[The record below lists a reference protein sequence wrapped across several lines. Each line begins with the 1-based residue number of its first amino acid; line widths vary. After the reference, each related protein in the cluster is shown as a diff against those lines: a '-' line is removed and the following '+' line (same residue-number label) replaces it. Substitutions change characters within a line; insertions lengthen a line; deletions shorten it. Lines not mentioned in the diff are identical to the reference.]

1 MATLTAQILV
11 GRSHPN
17 SGGINPTHYLL
28 YSENDRPAWTLV
40 PENVFTNSS
49 EQTAEKIVWIPTADN
64 PLEDALLMIA
74 LFAVR
79 DEKVRALAQRHVR
92 NLEDRVEV
100 PEAFDRPLL
109 EELYGKSRA
118 VQAGHKIVLTLL
130 NGSTIYQHLPILDKY
145 RMEVEVCVTI
155 YSRLYSRWSGGWRT
169 KGSLL

>member
-1 MATLTAQILV
+1 MATFTSQILV

-17 SGGINPTHYLL
+17 SGGIIPTHYLL
-28 YSENDRPAWTLV
+28 YSENDRPAWALV
-40 PENVFTNSS
+40 PENVFTDSS
-49 EQTAEKIVWIPTADN
+49 EQTAAKIVWIPTADN

-79 DEKVRALAQRHVR
+79 DEKVRALARRHVR
-92 NLEDRVEV
+92 NLDDRLEV

-109 EELYGKSRA
+109 EELYEKSRA

-130 NGSTIYQHLPILDKY
+130 NNSTIYQHLPILDRY

-169 KGSLL
+169 EGSLL